1 MAVKVVMAKAAHL
14 PDRAVM
20 AVNKEVSPVEATAI
34 PLSKVG
40 HNYHPLSPPRDQAS

>member
-20 AVNKEVSPVEATAI
+20 AVNKEVSPVEATAT

-40 HNYHPLSPPRDQAS
+40 HNHLSLIPPS